1 MKIKYFYTV
10 LLFTISLVAES
21 QDIKSRLKNQAQEI
35 SEASINGNYNLL
47 LKYTYPKF
55 IEQFGGEEELLKVI
69 AEAMENLKLEGTKIE
84 SIEIGEAGNFF
95 KAGNELHCLLDE
107 KIILST
113 IKGRFLING
122 YLLAVSTDNGQN
134 WFFIDCN
141 IGKDVILSFFPN
153 FNNELIIPA
162 KNKPIKI

>member
-1 MKIKYFYTV
+1 MKIKYFYAI
-10 LLFTISLVAES
+10 LLLTISIVAKS
-21 QDIKSRLKNQAQEI
+21 QDIKSRLKNQAQEM

-55 IEQFGGEEELLKVI
+55 VEQFGGEEELLKVI
-69 AEAMENLKLEGTKIE
+69 VEAMENLKVEGTKIE
-84 SIEIGEAGNFF
+84 SVEIGETGNYF
-95 KAGNELHCLLDE
+95 KAGNELHCLLAE

-113 IKGRFLING
+113 KNGRFLING
-122 YLLAVSTDNGQN
+122 FLLAITTDNGQN

-153 FNNELIIPA
+153 FNNELIIPE